1 MWQTTRYSSQF
12 DKALIQ
18 LMIQKRAGRSLPDWL
33 SDRKRRR
40 LIGKS
45 VGLQRRIELIQDF
58 AMPDASDTVVM
69 SNDGKYIYAAG
80 TYKPRIRCYDVQQ
93 LSLKFE
99 RCVDSEVIKMKVL
112 SDGYEKLVMIE
123 KERWLEF
130 HVQYG
135 HYFRTRIPK
144 FARDFSYIESTAE
157 LYIAGSGP
165 DIFRLNLEL
174 GQFNTSLNTSAS
186 SLTACDVNPEH
197 YLFLTGTYEGKIL
210 AFDPRVSKCVGEL
223 NCTSVDQ
230 IKFSRNPIPSVSCLK
245 FKNALTFA
253 AGMENGLVMLYDIRG
268 TSPLLVK
275 DHQYGKPIKAIAFN
289 HQPEIV
295 LSADCKI
302 VKLWHERDGKPFT
315 SVEPNVKINDLCLV
329 PDSGMFFLANDS
341 QKILTYYIPSLGP
354 APSWCS
360 FLDNITE
367 ELEEINQAGVFDD
380 YKFVT
385 ANELAELGLSS
396 LIGTNLLRAYMHGYF
411 IDNRLYNK
419 SKQLLNPFAYDEYR
433 KTKIREKIDE
443 ERGNRVKVVKL
454 PSVNREL
461 AERLM
466 MEASMSQKQ
475 NCPKR
480 SKKKQIPDQNLMQ
493 DSRFKDLFE
502 RSDFQIDPESDEF
515 KMLNPALVKLQQAK
529 RDKLHKWKQENL
541 DDEEEKQTSREVSES
556 SENNSSVEESSESS
570 SEDDEQFR
578 QNIKETY
585 RELRNA
591 KSTTRNRDFSD
602 EEMEKTLRSFSNVR
616 FMEMSNSGAVYGSET
631 SLNGENWKD
640 VPIEKRLY
648 MQPVSQSAKVS
659 RLQNMEIVAQVKP
672 KSVQERERRQQLH
685 RRERIEGR
693 RSAAA
698 LKKKNFSS
706 QR

>member
-1 MWQTTRYSSQF
+1 MLVTSLNDVKVYNLS
-12 DKALIQ
+12 
-18 LMIQKRAGRSLPDWL
+18 AGRSLPDWL

-45 VGLQRRIELIQDF
+45 V
-58 AMPDASDTVVM
+58 
-69 SNDGKYIYAAG
+69 G

-99 RCVDSEVIKMKVL
+99 RCVDSEVVKMKVL
-112 SDGYEKLVMIE
+112 SDGYEKLVMME

-157 LYIAGSGP
+157 LYIANSGP

-186 SLTACDVNPEH
+186 SLTSCDVNPEH
-197 YLFLTGTYEGKIL
+197 YLFLAGTYEGKIL

-230 IKFSRNPIPSVSCLK
+230 IKFSRNSVPFVSCLK

-315 SVEPNVKINDLCLV
+315 SVEPNVKINDLCAV
-329 PDSGMFFLANDS
+329 PDS
-341 QKILTYYIPSLGP
+341 
-354 APSWCS
+354 
-360 FLDNITE
+360 
-367 ELEEINQAGVFDD
+367 VFDD

-433 KTKIREKIDE
+433 KAKIREKIDE
-443 ERGNRVKVVKL
+443 ERGNRVKVKL

-466 MEASMSQKQ
+466 MEASMSEKP
-475 NCPKR
+475 NYPKR
-480 SKKKQIPDQNLMQ
+480 SKKKHIPEQNLMQ

-515 KMLNPALVKLQQAK
+515 KMLNPALVKLQEAK
-529 RDKLHKWKQENL
+529 RDKLRKWKQENM
-541 DDEEEKQTSREVSES
+541 DDEEEKQMSREASES

-602 EEMEKTLRSFSNVR
+602 EEEEKKLHSFSNVR
-616 FMEMSNSGAVYGSET
+616 FLEMSNSGAVYGSET
-631 SLNGENWKD
+631 SLNGDEWK
-640 VPIEKRLY
+640 E
-648 MQPVSQSAKVS
+648 
-659 RLQNMEIVAQVKP
+659 
-672 KSVQERERRQQLH
+672 
-685 RRERIEGR
+685 
-693 RSAAA
+693 
-698 LKKKNFSS
+698 
-706 QR
+706 

>member
-1 MWQTTRYSSQF
+1 MLVTSLNDVKVYNLS
-12 DKALIQ
+12 
-18 LMIQKRAGRSLPDWL
+18 AGRSLPDWL

-99 RCVDSEVIKMKVL
+99 RCVDSEVVKMKVL
-112 SDGYEKLVMIE
+112 SDGYEKLVMME

-157 LYIAGSGP
+157 LYIANSGP

-174 GQFNTSLNTSAS
+174 GQFNTSLSTSAS
-186 SLTACDVNPEH
+186 SLTSCDVNPEH
-197 YLFLTGTYEGKIL
+197 YLFLAGTYEGKIL

-230 IKFSRNPIPSVSCLK
+230 IKFSRNSVPFVSCLK

-315 SVEPNVKINDLCLV
+315 SVEPNVKINDLCAV

-433 KTKIREKIDE
+433 KAKIREKIDE

-466 MEASMSQKQ
+466 MEASMSEKP
-475 NCPKR
+475 NYPKR
-480 SKKKQIPDQNLMQ
+480 SKKKHIPEQNLMQ

-529 RDKLHKWKQENL
+529 LDKLRKWKQENM
-541 DDEEEKQTSREVSES
+541 DDEEEKQMSREASES

-602 EEMEKTLRSFSNVR
+602 EEVEKKLHSFSNVR
-616 FMEMSNSGAVYGSET
+616 FLEMSNSGAVYGSET
-631 SLNGENWKD
+631 SLNGDNWKD

-648 MQPVSQSAKVS
+648 MQPASQSAIVS

-672 KSVQERERRQQLH
+672 KSVQERERRQELH

-706 QR
+706 QRR

>member
-1 MWQTTRYSSQF
+1 MLVTSLNDVKVYNLS
-12 DKALIQ
+12 
-18 LMIQKRAGRSLPDWL
+18 AGRSLPDWL

-268 TSPLLVK
+268 TSPMLVK

-289 HQPEIV
+289 SQPEIV

-315 SVEPNVKINDLCLV
+315 SVEPNVKINDLCTV
-329 PDSGMFFLANDS
+329 PDS
-341 QKILTYYIPSLGP
+341 
-354 APSWCS
+354 
-360 FLDNITE
+360 
-367 ELEEINQAGVFDD
+367 VFDD

-385 ANELAELGLSS
+385 ASELAELGLSS

-433 KTKIREKIDE
+433 KAKIREKIDE

-466 MEASMSQKQ
+466 MEASMSQNQ

-480 SKKKQIPDQNLMQ
+480 SKKKQIPEQNLMQ

-529 RDKLHKWKQENL
+529 REKLRKWKQENL
-541 DDEEEKQTSREVSES
+541 DDEEEKQTSREASES

-602 EEMEKTLRSFSNVR
+602 EEMEKTLHSFSNVR

-672 KSVQERERRQQLH
+672 DMVKNQSVDDSSAQDNIQVAKPSESHPAFRRTLMQLSC
-685 RRERIEGR
+685 R
-693 RSAAA
+693 RSISRMSAVVP
-698 LKKKNFSS
+698 
-706 QR
+706 

>member
-1 MWQTTRYSSQF
+1 M
-12 DKALIQ
+12 Q
-18 LMIQKRAGRSLPDWL
+18 LMIQKRNYSSCWSPCW
-33 SDRKRRR
+33 KITPRR
-40 LIGKS
+40 
-45 VGLQRRIELIQDF
+45 LQRRIELIQDF

-99 RCVDSEVIKMKVL
+99 RCVDSEVVKMKVL
-112 SDGYEKLVMIE
+112 SDGYEKLVMME

-157 LYIAGSGP
+157 LYIANSGP

-186 SLTACDVNPEH
+186 SLTSCDVNPEH
-197 YLFLTGTYEGKIL
+197 YLFLAGTYEGKIL

-230 IKFSRNPIPSVSCLK
+230 IKFSRNSVPFVSCLK

-315 SVEPNVKINDLCLV
+315 
-329 PDSGMFFLANDS
+329 
-341 QKILTYYIPSLGP
+341 LGP

-433 KTKIREKIDE
+433 KAKIREKIDE

-466 MEASMSQKQ
+466 MEASMSEKP
-475 NCPKR
+475 NYPKR
-480 SKKKQIPDQNLMQ
+480 SKKKHIPEQNLMQ

-515 KMLNPALVKLQQAK
+515 KMLNPALVKLQEAK
-529 RDKLHKWKQENL
+529 RDKLRKWKQENM
-541 DDEEEKQTSREVSES
+541 DDEEEKQMSREASES

-602 EEMEKTLRSFSNVR
+602 EEEEKKLHSFSNVR
-616 FMEMSNSGAVYGSET
+616 FLEMSNSGAVYGSET
-631 SLNGENWKD
+631 SLNGDEWKD

-648 MQPVSQSAKVS
+648 MQPASQSAKVS

-672 KSVQERERRQQLH
+672 KSVQERERRQELH

-706 QR
+706 QRR

>member
-1 MWQTTRYSSQF
+1 MLVTSLNDVKVYNLS
-12 DKALIQ
+12 
-18 LMIQKRAGRSLPDWL
+18 AGRSLPDWL

-45 VGLQRRIELIQDF
+45 V
-58 AMPDASDTVVM
+58 
-69 SNDGKYIYAAG
+69 G

-268 TSPLLVK
+268 TSPMLVK

-289 HQPEIV
+289 SQPEIV

-315 SVEPNVKINDLCLV
+315 SVEPNVKINDLCTV
-329 PDSGMFFLANDS
+329 PDS
-341 QKILTYYIPSLGP
+341 
-354 APSWCS
+354 
-360 FLDNITE
+360 
-367 ELEEINQAGVFDD
+367 VFDD

-385 ANELAELGLSS
+385 ASELAELGLSS

-433 KTKIREKIDE
+433 KAKIREKIDE

-466 MEASMSQKQ
+466 MEASMSQNQ

-480 SKKKQIPDQNLMQ
+480 SKKKQIPEQNLMQ

-529 RDKLHKWKQENL
+529 REKLRKWKQENL
-541 DDEEEKQTSREVSES
+541 DDEEEKQTSREASES

-602 EEMEKTLRSFSNVR
+602 EEMEKTLHSFSNVR

-672 KSVQERERRQQLH
+672 KSVQERERRQELH

-706 QR
+706 QRRTNKQTNK